1 MEWSGG
7 TTNAPAPTHWMGHTR
22 HCRHGE
28 ADVIGYVVTFV
39 FFNRVTGETRR
50 EDFVYIEQP
59 HLYVAACQAL
69 GTALSAISTGESEAT
84 YATIDLVFTGNH
96 RPV

>member
-7 TTNAPAPTHWMGHTR
+7 TTDAPAPTHWMQHTR
-22 HCRHGE
+22 HCRHGLN
-28 ADVIGYVVTFV
+28 DVTGYVVTFV

-50 EDFVYIEQP
+50 EDFVYIKEP
-59 HLYVAACQAL
+59 HLYVAACQAR
-69 GTALSAISTGESEAT
+69 GTALSAISTGESDAT
-84 YATIDLVFTGNH
+84 YAVIDTVYAGGH